1 MAGFLSGW
9 LRGKTPEECSQL
21 ANACGAIVVSRHGCA
36 PAMPTKLELD
46 AFLARDDLPF
56 RLREDAALEHIH
68 WATTRAGI
76 YDELAVLAIDHRSQF
91 EDLAHEVGCDDS
103 KVSAFK
109 HLALRALDEVASGDA
124 SFGLLVDDQF
134 GFDVLAGLADRPYWI
149 GRPIEVPRSRPVE
162 FAGCADVGLEL
173 RSWPRNHVVKCLA
186 FYHVDDESDLRD
198 RQERQLLRLFTACRE
213 TGHELLVEIIAPPDL
228 PTDDRSTARALQ
240 RLYDIGIM
248 PDWWKLEPSAND
260 TAWANIV
267 DVIEQNDPYCRG
279 VVLLGLSAPIPDLIA
294 SFEAAAPFRLIRGF
308 AVGRSIFHDVAQ
320 DWLSDRIAD
329 HEAIFL
335 MSSRLS
341 ELVQGWR
348 KARARIGAAA

>member
-1 MAGFLSGW
+1 
-9 LRGKTPEECSQL
+9 
-21 ANACGAIVVSRHGCA
+21 
-36 PAMPTKLELD
+36 
-46 AFLARDDLPF
+46 
-56 RLREDAALEHIH
+56 
-68 WATTRAGI
+68 
-76 YDELAVLAIDHRSQF
+76 
-91 EDLAHEVGCDDS
+91 
-103 KVSAFK
+103 
-109 HLALRALDEVASGDA
+109 
-124 SFGLLVDDQF
+124 
-134 GFDVLAGLADRPYWI
+134 
-149 GRPIEVPRSRPVE
+149 
-162 FAGCADVGLEL
+162 
-173 RSWPRNHVVKCLA
+173 VKCLA

-228 PTDDRSTARALQ
+228 LTDDRSTARALQ

-329 HEAIFL
+329 HEAIDL